1 MTDFYGNITWWGF
14 SPALDLQE
22 TGFHEMCSKLSCAA
36 PEELNILVVGAGD
49 CRHILKT
56 VARSYRHIKRK
67 LNFYII
73 ETALEL
79 YARDILMM
87 MIALEQQQN
96 MGLQDKVE
104 LFLELYGNS
113 LVRQQSSQYVQ
124 RMVDE
129 LIRMVTDFDY
139 MKKKLPFLDLTQLK
153 YKERDFLESIF
164 KLWRNKDKKAIFD
177 ISKCWDLRLR
187 QLLGVRYDSR
197 LNVFDW
203 DYNME
208 LIERG
213 GSIVY
218 VGQYKNWRN
227 TGVAFQIREGTYDVP
242 NITLASLMVFKME
255 GDRFP
260 RRGYWGDMIV
270 SPYITFGIET
280 EEKSFYKKQNNQHT
294 KTAEDI
300 TEFNI
305 LSLFYELANK
315 KQYHLPEQTK
325 SKVEVPKNSATLTEI
340 NEEEEELENQEM
352 KAKSDTDRSVKDLSI
367 EESKLAAA
375 DMKGK
380 EELFILTDN
389 NAKESEDQN
398 FSHSKSASD
407 DHEWLPLDEVKVIFL
422 PLSSTT
428 ELVKKKKYSKLF
440 NVVFFSNSTVHNLKP
455 ELNEI
460 FADKC
465 SLILESALFMLDI
478 KKDNVKEFVKKV
490 SGFATAAGCKPLETC
505 DDLQDSYLKFYFER

>member
-36 PEELNILVVGAGD
+36 PDELNILVVGAGD

-87 MIALEQQQN
+87 MIALEQKQN

-124 RMVDE
+124 RMADE

-153 YKERDFLESIF
+153 YKERDFLESIL

-227 TGVAFQIREGTYDVP
+227 TGVAFQIREGTYDVS
-242 NITLASLMVFKME
+242 NITLASLMVFKM
-255 GDRFP
+255 
-260 RRGYWGDMIV
+260 V
-270 SPYITFGIET
+270 CT
-280 EEKSFYKKQNNQHT
+280 
-294 KTAEDI
+294 
-300 TEFNI
+300 
-305 LSLFYELANK
+305 
-315 KQYHLPEQTK
+315 
-325 SKVEVPKNSATLTEI
+325 
-340 NEEEEELENQEM
+340 
-352 KAKSDTDRSVKDLSI
+352 
-367 EESKLAAA
+367 
-375 DMKGK
+375 
-380 EELFILTDN
+380 
-389 NAKESEDQN
+389 
-398 FSHSKSASD
+398 
-407 DHEWLPLDEVKVIFL
+407 
-422 PLSSTT
+422 
-428 ELVKKKKYSKLF
+428 
-440 NVVFFSNSTVHNLKP
+440 
-455 ELNEI
+455 
-460 FADKC
+460 
-465 SLILESALFMLDI
+465 
-478 KKDNVKEFVKKV
+478 
-490 SGFATAAGCKPLETC
+490 
-505 DDLQDSYLKFYFER
+505 